1 MCFKKYVTQTAGST
15 IKALVEPI
23 SAVVHFST
31 RHVRQDDLNFFSS
44 HFLEGLLS
52 IEVNLG
58 TPWTKDSSR
67 EIIPGCYTWRM
78 WWPPKSPRKEMTYPG
93 NICITNAICDTLWY
107 FFIAILSI
115 RCTNIA
121 FKALKELITY
131 EVEVITPD
139 STRSGQAEFLSVLAF
154 EPQTSN
160 SDIHSY
166 FYFNHTEC
174 NI

>member
-1 MCFKKYVTQTAGST
+1 MFLKICHSNGWIHYY
-15 IKALVEPI
+15 VEPI

-31 RHVRQDDLNFFSS
+31 RHVRRDGLNFLSS

-52 IEVNLG
+52 IEVNFG
-58 TPWTKDSSR
+58 TPSTKDRSR
-67 EIIPGCYTWRM
+67 EIIPGCHIWRM

-93 NICITNAICDTLWY
+93 NICITNAICDTLW
-107 FFIAILSI
+107 FFFFRAISST

-131 EVEVITPD
+131 EVQAITPD
-139 STRSGQAEFLSVLAF
+139 STRRGQAEFLSVLHLSRKLLTVTF
-154 EPQTSN
+154 
-160 SDIHSY
+160 ILI
-166 FYFNHTEC
+166 FNHTEC